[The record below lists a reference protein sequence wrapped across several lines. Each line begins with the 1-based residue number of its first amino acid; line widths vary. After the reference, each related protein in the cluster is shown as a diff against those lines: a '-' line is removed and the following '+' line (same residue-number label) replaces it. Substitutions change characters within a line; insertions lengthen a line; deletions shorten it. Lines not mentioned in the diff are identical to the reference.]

1 MSNKSNTP
9 TLFVDLPKTAGGAIS
24 TLASMKGQAS
34 SGALYM
40 VHNHP
45 TFADACMVAFG
56 IAKKK
61 KASVR
66 DAMLSVWHDTPEGA
80 YHVASKQEVML
91 TPAKSRTQAQRDTL
105 SAAKTLEN
113 AINIQAQRL
122 ADAYRGT
129 RILNDAGFRVS
140 LTEISGS
147 RTWVC
152 YFRNEKGA
160 NELDNQK
167 LTADGLIQIA
177 NLKVHGITN
186 KTTAVDVLAK
196 LTGKK
201 RKANKAKGNATNEMQ
216 ELVNSKTGDVLAA
229 IDTRL
234 AALCDSEKH
243 LIDGVSKATRDA
255 AYRVYAR
262 LHRTLSDEAKAEALA
277 AFDADAAKE
286 TPKPRRTRRAA
297 AAAVAA

>member
-1 MSNKSNTP
+1 
-9 TLFVDLPKTAGGAIS
+9 
-24 TLASMKGQAS
+24 
-34 SGALYM
+34 
-40 VHNHP
+40 
-45 TFADACMVAFG
+45 MVAFG

-80 YHVASKQEVML
+80 YHIASKQEVML

-113 AINIQAQRL
+113 NINIQAQRL

-160 NELDNQK
+160 GELDNQK

-177 NLKVHGITN
+177 NLKVHGITS
-186 KTTAVDVLAK
+186 KTTAVDVLSK

-201 RKANKAKGNATNEMQ
+201 KKANKNKGNAANPVADI
-216 ELVNSKTGDVLAA
+216 VNSKTGDVLIAL
-229 IDTRL
+229 DNRL
-234 AALCDSEKH
+234 TALCDTDNH
-243 LIDGVSKATRDA
+243 MIDGVSKATRDA
-255 AYRVYAR
+255 AHRVFAR
-262 LHRTLSDEAKAEALA
+262 LYRSMTEEARNAALA
-277 AFDADAAKE
+277 AFDADASKE
-286 TPKPRRTRRAA
+286 APKPRRTRKPAA